1 MQRQLTLGF
10 VVVATVWLGACSD
23 QEVDPRRLNPPIAMA
38 GTGGGAGSGSMAQGG
53 TGSGTGGS
61 AGGGSAGTSSGPPPC
76 TGCIEMVVPVSPLA
90 TAAMQQAM
98 FNFVFNAPG
107 VDMSNGTITF
117 RARSLTVGADL
128 FVTAFAQNG
137 APDYPG
143 VYRPQMLLTEA
154 NGFSET
160 NEDAW
165 VNIVLDLANTVPL
178 GGTVAPPPVATT
190 DAGGGDAEAPPTGGG
205 TLDNGGMDK
214 SAVIQLGLQVGALAT
229 LAAPDTID
237 LLIDSVTFGGV
248 DDPQAADREFDDNTA
263 QGFTLTNYMIPPGTT
278 GPTPH

>member
-38 GTGGGAGSGSMAQGG
+38 GAGGGAGSGSMAQGG
-53 TGSGTGGS
+53 TGSGTGGT
-61 AGGGSAGTSSGPPPC
+61 AGAGTAGTSSGPPPC
-76 TGCIEMVVPVSPLA
+76 TGCIEMVVPVSPL
-90 TAAMQQAM
+90 TPAAMQQAM
-98 FNFVFNAPG
+98 FNFVFTGAG

-143 VYRPQMLLTEA
+143 VYRPQTLFTEA
-154 NGFSET
+154 AGFSET
-160 NEDAW
+160 DEEAW
-165 VNIVLDLANTVPL
+165 VNIVLDLANTAPL
-178 GGTVAPPPVATT
+178 GGAAPPPVAATDAGA
-190 DAGGGDAEAPPTGGG
+190 DAGGGTAPPVQ
-205 TLDNGGMDK
+205 LDNGGMDK
-214 SAVIQLGLQVGALAT
+214 SAVIQLGLQVGALPT
-229 LAAPDTID
+229 LAAPDTIT

-248 DDPQAADREFDDNTA
+248 SDAQAADRDFNDNTA
-263 QGFTLTNYMIPPGTT
+263 QGFGLTNYMIPPGTT